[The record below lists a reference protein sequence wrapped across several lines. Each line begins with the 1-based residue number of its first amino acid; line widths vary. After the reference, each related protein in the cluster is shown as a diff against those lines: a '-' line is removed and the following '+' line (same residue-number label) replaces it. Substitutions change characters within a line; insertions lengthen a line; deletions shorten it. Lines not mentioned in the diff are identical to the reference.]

1 MKTKSILTK
10 IAAFLA
16 FIIGAMAIFAGEQ
29 VILGTLPDYYVI
41 VWLPIYNFI
50 IGIASVFF
58 TAIVIWKNT
67 RLALP
72 TALATFSVHA
82 TVMVLLQTTYREVV
96 APDSIKAM
104 TVRMIVW
111 IIILILLFSQQVNN
125 KKNKEKQNE
134 R

>member
-82 TVMVLLQTTYREVV
+82 TVTVLLQTTYREVV